1 MAGEE
6 MLTLD
11 SGVANVFT
19 CCIYSVHID
28 MIGDEQTQ
36 LK

>member
-11 SGVANVFT
+11 SGVANVFA
-19 CCIYSVHID
+19 CCIYSARID
-28 MIGDEQTQ
+28 MIGDEQTK